1 MGGLLP
7 ELPFETD
14 TGLKCYKTGRY
25 LSAFRDTLWENVLF
39 RGNCLYVCATF
50 SEGFAPL

>member
-14 TGLKCYKTGRY
+14 TGLKCYQNWAVFVSIQGY
-25 LSAFRDTLWENVLF
+25 LVGKCSVSW
-39 RGNCLYVCATF
+39 
-50 SEGFAPL
+50 